1 MWRSFLVDIN
11 RLTRLIAGAS
21 VLLMIA
27 SCSEPELTQAEKA
40 AQENAAI
47 AAVEASQKPPA
58 QLVFPEIITFA
69 DIEANNLFGAGCYML
84 PTGDQDGMLALT
96 DDRRGV
102 IKLDGE
108 IHRMVADPGSS
119 EQPYGA
125 RGKYDG
131 KKFSLR
137 LETTGEPIGN
147 GYETLDYEGTMT
159 LRNGRDEVV
168 FQQDGTIQCGA

>member
-1 MWRSFLVDIN
+1 MDVIDR
-11 RLTRLIAGAS
+11 IARVSAVTTAVFALAG
-21 VLLMIA
+21 
-27 SCSEPELTQAEKA
+27 CGEPELTQAEQA

-58 QLVFPEIITFA
+58 QLVFPEIITFE

-84 PTGDQDGMLALT
+84 PSGEQEGMLALT
-96 DDRRGV
+96 DDRMGV

-108 IHRMVADPGSS
+108 LHRMTVDAGSS
-119 EQPYGA
+119 EQPYGS

-131 KKFSLR
+131 KEFSLR
-137 LETTGEPIGN
+137 LETTGEPIDN
-147 GYETLDYEGTMT
+147 GYETLDYKGTMT

>member
-1 MWRSFLVDIN
+1 MWRSSLDVID
-11 RLTRLIAGAS
+11 RMVRYAGVS
-21 VLLMIA
+21 LFVLGLA
-27 SCSEPELTQAEKA
+27 GCGEPELTQAEKV

-58 QLVFPEIITFA
+58 QLVFPEIITFE

-84 PTGDQDGMLALT
+84 PSGGQEGMLALT
-96 DDRRGV
+96 DDRSAV
-102 IKLDGE
+102 IKLDNKL
-108 IHRMVADPGSS
+108 HRMIVDAGSS
-119 EQPYGA
+119 EQPYGS

-137 LETTGEPIGN
+137 LETSGEPIDN
-147 GYETLDYEGTMT
+147 GYETLDYKGTMT

>member
-1 MWRSFLVDIN
+1 MDVIDRILRYAAVPA
-11 RLTRLIAGAS
+11 LALALAACG
-21 VLLMIA
+21 
-27 SCSEPELTQAEKA
+27 EPELTQSEKA
-40 AQENAAI
+40 AQESAAI

-58 QLVFPEIITFA
+58 QLVFPEIISLV

-84 PTGDQDGMLALT
+84 PSGEREGMLALT
-96 DDRRGV
+96 DDRTGV

-108 IHRMVADPGSS
+108 LHRMVVDAGSS

-137 LETTGEPIGN
+137 LETTGEPIDN
-147 GYETLDYEGTMT
+147 GYETLDYKGTMT